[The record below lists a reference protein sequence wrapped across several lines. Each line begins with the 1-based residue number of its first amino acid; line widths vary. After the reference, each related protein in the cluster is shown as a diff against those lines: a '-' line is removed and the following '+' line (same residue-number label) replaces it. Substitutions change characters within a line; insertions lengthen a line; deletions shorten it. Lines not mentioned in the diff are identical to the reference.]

1 MAWTGQHHRAI
12 SAATPALLI
21 ALASTLGGCETV
33 DTPQTL
39 APIAPGD
46 ISGRYVLVMGD
57 AEMRSVSRESSLF
70 TPRAERDHLTV
81 ISLPIAASTGA
92 AQKWTTRVAQVPV
105 GNSVLG
111 PPGAIAVTP
120 DGTRAYIC
128 EPFAA
133 TDGQAGNSQ
142 LINPQPGNLV
152 TPIDLKDPAK
162 PAAEKPLAVGRSP
175 VSVDV
180 HPGGKF
186 VAVGTAERGQQIA
199 LLRVGAES
207 DKPLAFPLLGIED
220 EAAEVGALAW
230 HPTGRYLAVALPSM
244 DKVAFYEFELS
255 KDNGLPALAEW
266 GAPVPVPP
274 GPAAIRFTPDGKHLL
289 VTCAGRAAS
298 AAGPSDDGPEGSV
311 AVIALSRLPSES
323 TTRGNSLGVTIEHAV
338 TDTQSLGQLPE
349 GLAVSPDGASVA
361 IASWRRAAMFAAGGD
376 AGAGVGGELRLLS
389 LDAATGKLAEQTRL
403 VLTGIP
409 TGLSFDARGQHLLVA
424 QLRGAE
430 ATALD
435 GELAFFRIE
444 RTATPPSV
452 TLTPADFA
460 VGVGVGPHGNVIVR

>member
-1 MAWTGQHHRAI
+1 MA
-12 SAATPALLI
+12 SL
-21 ALASTLGGCETV
+21 LGGCETV
-33 DTPQTL
+33 DTPQAL
-39 APIAPGD
+39 APIEPGD

-57 AEMRSVSRESSLF
+57 ADMRSVARESSLF
-70 TPRAERDHLTV
+70 SPRAERDHLTV
-81 ISLPIAASTGA
+81 IGLPIAASTA
-92 AQKWTTRVAQVPV
+92 SSQRWTTRVAQVPV
-105 GNSVLG
+105 GSSVLG

-128 EPFAA
+128 EPFGSRDAEGTSA
-133 TDGQAGNSQ
+133 VPA
-142 LINPQPGNLV
+142 GNLV

-162 PAAEKPLAVGRSP
+162 PVAERPIAVGRSP

-180 HPGGKF
+180 HPGGKY

-230 HPTGRYLAVALPSM
+230 HPTGRYLAVALPTM

-255 KDNGLPALAEW
+255 KENGLPALAEW
-266 GAPVPVPP
+266 GAPVPVPS

-289 VTCAGRAAS
+289 VTCVGRSSGATL
-298 AAGPSDDGPEGSV
+298 PSDDGPEGAI

-323 TTRGNSLGVTIEHAV
+323 TKRGTSLGVTIEHPV
-338 TDTQSLGQLPE
+338 TDTQSLGQMPE
-349 GLAVSPDGASVA
+349 GLAISPDGTSVA
-361 IASWRRAAMFAAGGD
+361 VASWKRAAMFAVGGE
-376 AGAGVGGELRLLS
+376 AGVGGELRLLS
-389 LDAATGKLAEQTRL
+389 LDAATGKLTELTRL
-403 VLTGIP
+403 VLAGIP

-424 QLRGAE
+424 QLRAAE

-444 RTATPPSV
+444 RAAAPSLTV